1 MKINKDYLFTKKE
14 IGNMKL
20 SVMKKVT
27 GFAIHNT
34 YNTAS
39 ALNEAKN
46 QFNNNTKKGVN
57 GVAVHF
63 YVDEE
68 NIYQLLPLNINGWHA
83 SDGGTG
89 EGNMNSIAIEI
100 CRSRDYDTNN
110 YHKAEVLTM
119 ELIAYLVKNNNIP
132 FKLRRHYD
140 FDTRNRKKCPHRMFE
155 GKNNTWDEFVAK
167 TTAIVKGTA
176 TEKPVVKPPTTTTK
190 TVEQMA
196 QEVYAGKHGNG
207 HATRQKSLGVN
218 ATVYAQVRARVNQL
232 AGITVTQPK
241 PIKTV
246 EQMARECI
254 RGDHGNGHATRQKSL
269 GIDDRTYAKV
279 RVRVNQLV

>member
-1 MKINKDYLFTKKE
+1 MK
-14 IGNMKL
+14 
-20 SVMKKVT
+20 V
-27 GFAIHNT
+27 
-34 YNTAS
+34 
-39 ALNEAKN
+39 
-46 QFNNNTKKGVN
+46 
-57 GVAVHF
+57 
-63 YVDEE
+63 
-68 NIYQLLPLNINGWHA
+68 
-83 SDGGTG
+83 
-89 EGNMNSIAIEI
+89 
-100 CRSRDYDTNN
+100 
-110 YHKAEVLTM
+110 
-119 ELIAYLVKNNNIP
+119 
-132 FKLRRHYD
+132 
-140 FDTRNRKKCPHRMFE
+140 
-155 GKNNTWDEFVAK
+155 KNNTWDEFVAK